1 MYVLIITDIMI
12 TENIYKIRSSLKGG
26 ICMKDRKRKIWLK
39 TTVWILAVGLLSAG
53 CGKGGKNY
61 STSAGDSKSDSS
73 SAYGSE
79 GGLEGSGEIME
90 EVSDDALKTEGEMDA
105 SDAVRV
111 SDSQNE
117 KLIYTYRYSV
127 ETKVFDTFVQTMMEQ
142 VQKLGGYVEHS
153 ETNGSAG
160 ESSGRKASM
169 TLRIPAEQMN
179 QLLSLVKEESN
190 VVYDSVSS
198 ENVTLRYVD
207 MESHVRALRTEQK
220 TLLRLIEKAEK
231 IEDVIAL
238 QSQLTQVRYEIES
251 YESQLRTMDN
261 LVSYSTLY
269 LDITEVRRTTTVT
282 DQKTSFTDEITGR
295 FSDNLYAVGQW
306 LRNFTIGLI
315 GSLPVLVPLALVL
328 TLAVYLLRKWGKH
341 QRSQRP
347 PRNIPG
353 SYQSIYPGKEKGQDA
368 QAPKKERAQ
377 EKETDGED
385 PQA

>member
-1 MYVLIITDIMI
+1 
-12 TENIYKIRSSLKGG
+12 
-26 ICMKDRKRKIWLK
+26 MKDRKRKIWLK

-282 DQKTSFTDEITGR
+282 DQKTSFTDEITAR

-306 LRNFTIGLI
+306 LRNFMIGLI